1 MIEQKMCSSLSGLD
15 LPLLTVTD
23 YTDNCKNNDK
33 LLAIIT
39 GRVHPGESNSSWMV
53 EGFIKFILSES
64 QEAK

>member
-39 GRVHPGESNSSWMV
+39 GRVHPGESNSS
-53 EGFIKFILSES
+53 
-64 QEAK
+64 